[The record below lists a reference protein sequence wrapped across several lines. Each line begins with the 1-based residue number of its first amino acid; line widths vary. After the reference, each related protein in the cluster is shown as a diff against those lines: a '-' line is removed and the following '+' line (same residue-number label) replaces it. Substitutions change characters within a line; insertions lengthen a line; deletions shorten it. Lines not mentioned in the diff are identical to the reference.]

1 MGRKMKTATICK
13 WGNSAGI
20 RIEKSILESVS
31 AKIGD
36 TFDIISQDGDKIILK
51 KVFRHKTLKERIEEF
66 DNKPGEVLDYDW
78 GEPVGK
84 EML

>member
-1 MGRKMKTATICK
+1 MKTTTICK

-66 DNKPGEVLDYDW
+66 DGKPGKALDYDW

>member
-1 MGRKMKTATICK
+1 METATICK

-20 RIEKSILESVS
+20 RIEKSILESIS

-36 TFDIISQDGDKIILK
+36 TFDISSVDGDKIVLK
-51 KVFRHKTLKERIEEF
+51 KVFRHKTLRERIDEYSGE
-66 DNKPGEVLDYDW
+66 PGKILDYDW
-78 GEPVGK
+78 GEPVGR

>member
-1 MGRKMKTATICK
+1 METVTICK

-36 TFDIISQDGDKIILK
+36 SFDISSVDGDKIVLK
-51 KVFRHKTLKERIEEF
+51 KVFRHKTLQERIDEY
-66 DNKPGEVLDYDW
+66 DGKSGKTLDYDW
-78 GEPVGK
+78 GKPVGR